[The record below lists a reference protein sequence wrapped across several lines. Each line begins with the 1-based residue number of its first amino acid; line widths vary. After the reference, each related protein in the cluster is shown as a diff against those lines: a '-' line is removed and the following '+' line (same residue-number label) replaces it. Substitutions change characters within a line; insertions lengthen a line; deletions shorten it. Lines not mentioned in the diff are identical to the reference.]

1 MLGLSGKS
9 TALAASALAVAVAAS
24 TGRLRGGDLT
34 VQPIPAPG
42 STPPHARLSP
52 DPAGTA
58 LWRGADP
65 WVTLHDGQY
74 FWCGSA
80 RDRIEVWRSDRL
92 DARGERRVVWT
103 APKVG
108 WNRAQVW
115 APELHLVRG
124 RWYI

>member
-9 TALAASALAVAVAAS
+9 TAFAAGALAVAVAAAS
-24 TGRLRGGDLT
+24 TGKLRGGDDPA
-34 VQPIPAPG
+34 VQPIRAPG
-42 STPPHARLSP
+42 SIQPPGRLSSL
-52 DPAGTA
+52 DPAGVA

-92 DARGERRVVWT
+92 DARGERRVVWA

-108 WNRAQVW
+108 WNRAQV
-115 APELHLVRG
+115 
-124 RWYI
+124 